1 MEMQCGHAGTEH
13 FSVWELGTHYKP
25 SIYGDAS
32 ANLWPPFIF
41 ILQLI
46 KLKKAY
52 ISGKK
57 FNSEYKVIKSK
68 MLLKMHFINFKLLL
82 SLYECFSQQILLQ
95 IS

>member
-1 MEMQCGHAGTEH
+1 MQCGHAGTEH

-57 FNSEYKVIKSK
+57 FRIQGYQKQNVAKDA
-68 MLLKMHFINFKLLL
+68 
-82 SLYECFSQQILLQ
+82 LY
-95 IS
+95 